1 VAERRFSAVKS
12 FLVVSGIRLAISGG
26 GGGVVEVE

>member
-1 VAERRFSAVKS
+1 MAERRFSAVNS

-26 GGGVVEVE
+26 GGVVEVE